1 MRNFYS
7 YADTT
12 PDRPAVVDPDGATT
26 SFGDLAT
33 RVNQLIHLIIAR
45 DLERGASACVLL
57 PNGAAL
63 LAVQRAV
70 LQQPLYLTTVN
81 WHFAAPEVAHI
92 LEDSDAQVIFTNADY
107 VDLVREACRLAGLP
121 TERIIEID
129 RHGGNAESSTYPR
142 TRPQSSGGGSRM
154 LYTSGTTGK
163 PKGVRR
169 PLPSGGPDAVAAAAV
184 ERAEKYEVS
193 HEGGVYLSVAPMYHA
208 APLSYADQA
217 LEVGHTVVILPR
229 WSAEAALDAIDRWK
243 VTWAYLVPLMMQDL
257 LETRH
262 SRRSDVSSLRAV
274 IHTAAPCPP
283 SVKRAMID
291 WLGPILNEVYGGTEG
306 SATLI
311 TSKEWLDRPGS
322 VGRARAGVQIT
333 IRGEDGE
340 PLPRGEIGAIYF
352 ENSKTP
358 FEYHNAPEKT
368 QSSRIANEI
377 TLGDIGYL
385 DDEGYLYLCDRTADT
400 IISGGVNI
408 YPAEIEHALVELP
421 QIREACVVGR
431 PDPRWGES
439 VHAVVVATESV
450 ENPETL
456 RDEVETALRARIAGY
471 KVPRTFEFVGEL
483 PHSEVGKLLRRVV
496 RERVVAEAG
505 FTNGGALAS
514 ALDADAS
521 M

>member
-1 MRNFYS
+1 MRSFYS
-7 YADTT
+7 YAETT
-12 PDRPAVVDPDGATT
+12 PDRAAVVDPDGTTT
-26 SFGDLAT
+26 SFGDLAA
-33 RVNQLIHLIIAR
+33 RVNQLTHLIVAR
-45 DLERGASACVLL
+45 DLDPGASVCVLL

-70 LQQPLYLTTVN
+70 LQQPLYLTTIN

-92 LEDSDAQVIFTNADY
+92 LQDSDARIVFTTAEY
-107 VDLVREACRLAGLP
+107 ARLVREACLLAGLP
-121 TERIIEID
+121 TDRIVELD
-129 RHGGNAESSTYPR
+129 RTGGNAEVEAHPL
-142 TRPQSSGGGSRM
+142 TRPESSAGGSRM

-169 PLPSGGPDAVAAAAV
+169 PLPAGGPDAVAAAAV
-184 ERAEKYEVS
+184 ERAEKYDVN

-229 WSAEAALDAIDRWK
+229 WSAVTALDAIEQYQ
-243 VTWAYLVPLMMQDL
+243 VTWAYLVPLMMQDM
-257 LETRH
+257 LEVRDSH
-262 SRRSDVSSLRAV
+262 RVDVSSLRTV

-291 WLGPILNEVYGGTEG
+291 WLGPVLNEVYGGTEG

-311 TSKEWLDRPGS
+311 TSKEWLARPGS
-322 VGRARAGVQIT
+322 VGRARAGVRIT
-333 IRGEDGE
+333 IRGENGE
-340 PLPRGEIGAIYF
+340 GLPPGEIGAIYF
-352 ENSKTP
+352 ENAKTP

-368 QSSRIANEI
+368 KSSRIANEI

-385 DDEGYLYLCDRTADT
+385 DDDGYLYLCDRTADT
-400 IISGGVNI
+400 IISGGVNV

-421 QIREACVVGR
+421 TIREACVVGR

-439 VHAVVVATESV
+439 VHAVVVTAEPV
-450 ENPETL
+450 EDHDSL
-456 RDEVETALRARIAGY
+456 RAEVETALRTKIAGY
-471 KVPRTFEFVGEL
+471 KVPRTFEFVDEL

-496 RERVVAEAG
+496 RERVVAESG
-505 FTNGGALAS
+505 FANGGALAS
-514 ALDADAS
+514 ALGVDGS
-521 M
+521 N